1 MFSFWT
7 ILFLFFG
14 FYLLI
19 KSADILVDGAAGMA
33 KRFKI
38 PRLIIGLT
46 LVAFATSAPEMTVS
60 LIAAIQGSVDM
71 SIGNV
76 IGSNIA
82 NIALVLGSAALI
94 RNISVSRSTLTKGIP
109 LSILAMAVLIFIG
122 YDTIF
127 QNHNVAFN
135 RLTLGDGLILL
146 CFFIVFLY
154 YIYGDFKSTQIR
166 EEEIEK
172 KERRHYKDS
181 LWFLSLMIFGGLAGI
196 MVGGKL
202 VVDQAVVIA
211 AALGVSEALVG
222 LTVVALGTS
231 LPELV
236 TAVVAAYKKEND
248 IAVGSIVG
256 SNVFNV
262 FLVLGVTSSF
272 VTLNFEPR
280 LIVDAIYTLFV
291 TLLFYVFLVK
301 EKQLTRLSGTV
312 LLFLYVIYIVSL
324 TFRETIFAYVPAL

>member
-1 MFSFWT
+1 M
-7 ILFLFFG
+7 
-14 FYLLI
+14 
-19 KSADILVDGAAGMA
+19 DGAAGMA

-38 PRLIIGLT
+38 PKLIIGLT

-60 LIAAIQGSVDM
+60 LIAALQGSVDM

-82 NIALVLGSAALI
+82 NIALVLGAAALI

-127 QNHNVAFN
+127 QNHNVGFN

-154 YIYGDFKSTQIR
+154 YIYGDFKSTQVR

-211 AALGVSEALVG
+211 SALGVSEALIG
-222 LTVVALGTS
+222 LTIVALGTS

-236 TAVVAAYKKEND
+236 TSVVAAFKKESD
-248 IAVGSIVG
+248 IAIGNIVG

-262 FLVLGVTSSF
+262 FLVLGVTSSI
-272 VTLNFEPR
+272 VPLNFEPR
-280 LIVDAIYTLFV
+280 LILDAVYALFV

-301 EKQLTRLSGTV
+301 DKQLTRLSGTV
-312 LLFLYVIYIVSL
+312 LLFLYIIYIVSL

>member
-1 MFSFWT
+1 M
-7 ILFLFFG
+7 FFG

-38 PRLIIGLT
+38 PKLIIGLT

-60 LIAAIQGSVDM
+60 LIAALQGSVDM

-82 NIALVLGSAALI
+82 NVALVLGAAALI

-127 QNHNVAFN
+127 QNHNVGFN

-154 YIYGDFKSTQIR
+154 YIYGDFKSTQVR

-211 AALGVSEALVG
+211 GALGVSEALIG
-222 LTVVALGTS
+222 LTIVALGTS

-236 TAVVAAYKKEND
+236 TSVVAAFKKEND
-248 IAVGSIVG
+248 IAIGNIVG

-262 FLVLGVTSSF
+262 FLVLGVTSTI
-272 VTLNFEPR
+272 VPLNFEPR
-280 LIVDAIYTLFV
+280 LILDAVYALFV
-291 TLLFYVFLVK
+291 TLLFYAFLVK
-301 EKQLTRLSGTV
+301 EKELTRLSGTV
-312 LLFLYVIYIVSL
+312 LLFLYVLYIVSL
-324 TFRETIFAYVPAL
+324 TFRETIFAYVPAI

>member
-1 MFSFWT
+1 M
-7 ILFLFFG
+7 FFG

-19 KSADILVDGAAGMA
+19 KAADILVDGAAGMA

-38 PRLIIGLT
+38 PKLIIGLT
-46 LVAFATSAPEMTVS
+46 LLALATSAPEMTVS
-60 LIAAIQGSVDM
+60 LISALQGSVDM

-94 RNISVSRSTLTKGIP
+94 RTISVSRSTLTKGIP

-127 QNHNVAFN
+127 QNHNVTFN

-154 YIYGDFKSTQIR
+154 YIYGDFKSTQVR
-166 EEEIEK
+166 EEDIEK

-181 LWFLSLMIFGGLAGI
+181 LWFLSLMFFGGLAGI

-211 AALGVSEALVG
+211 GVLGVSEALIG
-222 LTVVALGTS
+222 LTIVAFGTS

-236 TAVVAAYKKEND
+236 TSVVAAFKKEND
-248 IAVGSIVG
+248 IAIGNIVG

-262 FLVLGVTSSF
+262 FLVLGVTSTI
-272 VTLNFEPR
+272 VPLNFEPR
-280 LIVDAIYTLFV
+280 LILDAIYALFV

-301 EKQLTRLSGTV
+301 EKRLTRLSGAV
-312 LLFLYVIYIVSL
+312 LVFLYVIYIVSL
-324 TFRETIFAYVPAL
+324 TFRETIFAYVPAI